1 MTRPTP
7 RTEPVEP
14 CLRRWSSADGST
26 GGWPP
31 VAPGGG
37 DVWDCALERLS
48 TATEH
53 QAFSAL
59 HLVPDAGELAV
70 RRAVHGF
77 GEEAGAGLYAIENG
91 WRDFSVQPTRS
102 LPLELRQD
110 GP

>member
-7 RTEPVEP
+7 RIEPLER
-14 CLRRWSSADGST
+14 CLRRWSSADGSV

-31 VAPGGG
+31 ITPGGDMRG
-37 DVWDCALERLS
+37 YALERRL

-53 QAFSAL
+53 PAFSAL
-59 HLVPDAGELAV
+59 HLVPAAGELVV
-70 RRAVHGF
+70 RRVVHGF
-77 GEEAGAGLYAIENG
+77 GDEAGAGLYAIESG
-91 WRDFSVQPTRS
+91 WRDFSAQPTRS